1 MAKKK
6 SDASI
11 AAEPKALPKALKPT
25 AAKKLTTKSTTQA
38 AANGQSSIA
47 ATTFGNHQIGQT
59 AGAVWTY
66 LTDKEKTS
74 LATMKKDLSVSS
86 DLLLA
91 AVGWLA
97 REDKLEFSVSGR
109 SLTISLKS

>member
-6 SDASI
+6 SDAS
-11 AAEPKALPKALKPT
+11 AAVEPKASAKALKPT
-25 AAKKLTTKSTTQA
+25 AAKKLATKSTTQA

-47 ATTFGNHQIGQT
+47 TTALGNHQIGQT

-86 DLLLA
+86 ELLFA

-97 REDKLEFSVSGR
+97 REDKLEFSVSGNSVR
-109 SLTISLKS
+109 ISLKS

>member
-6 SDASI
+6 ADTST
-11 AAEPKALPKALKPT
+11 AAEPKASPKALKPT
-25 AAKKLTTKSTTQA
+25 AAKKLTTKSTTQV
-38 AANGQSSIA
+38 AANGQISVA
-47 ATTFGNHQIGQT
+47 DTKLGNHQIGQT
-59 AGAVWTY
+59 AGAVWIY

-97 REDKLEFSVSGR
+97 REDKLEFSVSGNSVR
-109 SLTISLKS
+109 ISLKS